1 MSDFLSFLALIG
13 TELYD
18 LWQHSKSGNPDE
30 AAAQVL
36 AMRIARRVSDEI
48 ALREIAKP

>member
-18 LWQHSKSGNPDE
+18 LWTHSKSGAPDE
-30 AAAQVL
+30 AVAQRL
-36 AMRIARRVSDEI
+36 AMRIARRVSDEMM
-48 ALREIAKP
+48 LRDLSK

>member
-18 LWQHSKSGNPDE
+18 LFAHYKAGKDDVERSQ
-30 AAAQVL
+30 QL
-36 AMRIARRVSDEI
+36 AMRIARKVSDEI
-48 ALREIAKP
+48 ALRETQGP

>member
-1 MSDFLSFLALIG
+1 MSEFLTFLALIG

-18 LWQHSKSGNPDE
+18 LFAHFKAGKEDTEQ
-30 AAAQVL
+30 AQKL

-48 ALREIAKP
+48 ALREIPKP